1 VTTAGRIQLTLGE
14 VPVVPARCR
23 LQWEAAQ
30 QAYVILY
37 PEGMV
42 KLSASA
48 AEIVRRVDGRASIAD
63 ILDSLEQ
70 AFPGANLRDD
80 VLEFLNAAYERGW
93 IEAQGR

>member
-1 VTTAGRIQLTLGE
+1 MATNAGLAPDD

-48 AEIVRRVDGRASIAD
+48 GEIMKRVDGRASIEE
-63 ILDSLEQ
+63 IIRGLEQ
-70 AFPGANLRDD
+70 AFPGADLRND
-80 VLEFLNAAYERGW
+80 VLEFLNAAYARGW

>member
-1 VTTAGRIQLTLGE
+1 M
-14 VPVVPARCR
+14 VPARCR

-48 AEIVRRVDGRASIAD
+48 GEIMKRVDGRASIEE
-63 ILDSLEQ
+63 IIRSLEQ
-70 AFPGANLRDD
+70 AYPGADLRND
-80 VLEFLNAAYERGW
+80 VLEFLNAAHARGW
-93 IEAQGR
+93 IEAPRR

>member
-1 VTTAGRIQLTLGE
+1 MAMATTLAPHD

-48 AEIVRRVDGRASIAD
+48 AEIMKRVDGRASIEE
-63 ILDSLEQ
+63 IIRSLE
-70 AFPGANLRDD
+70 
-80 VLEFLNAAYERGW
+80 
-93 IEAQGR
+93 

>member
-1 VTTAGRIQLTLGE
+1 MAVRLVSAD
-14 VPVVPARCR
+14 VPVIPARCR

-48 AEIVRRVDGRASIAD
+48 GEIMKRIDGRASIAEV
-63 ILDSLEQ
+63 IRSLEQ
-70 AFPGANLRDD
+70 AFPGADLRAD
-80 VLEFLNAAYERGW
+80 VIEFLNAAYARGW
-93 IEAQGR
+93 IEVPGR

>member
-1 VTTAGRIQLTLGE
+1 MGATLASDD

-48 AEIVRRVDGRASIAD
+48 AEIMKRVDGRASIEE
-63 ILDSLEQ
+63 IIRSLEQ
-70 AFPGANLRDD
+70 AFPGADLRND
-80 VLEFLNAAYERGW
+80 VLEFLNAAHARGW
-93 IEAQGR
+93 IEAPSR